1 MKKIYVT
8 QASLPEF
15 AKYND
20 LLQEIW
26 ENKQISNNGPMVKR
40 LEKEIAE
47 FLGLDHCI
55 LMANGTLALQ
65 IAIKALDLSG
75 EVITTPFSY
84 VATASSLLWE
94 GCTPIFADID
104 EASFTINPEKIEEL
118 ITDKLQAF

>member
-47 FLGLDHCI
+47 FFRVGSLHT
-55 LMANGTLALQ
+55 NGKLAPWH
-65 IAIKALDLSG
+65 SN
-75 EVITTPFSY
+75 
-84 VATASSLLWE
+84 
-94 GCTPIFADID
+94 C
-104 EASFTINPEKIEEL
+104 N
-118 ITDKLQAF
+118 